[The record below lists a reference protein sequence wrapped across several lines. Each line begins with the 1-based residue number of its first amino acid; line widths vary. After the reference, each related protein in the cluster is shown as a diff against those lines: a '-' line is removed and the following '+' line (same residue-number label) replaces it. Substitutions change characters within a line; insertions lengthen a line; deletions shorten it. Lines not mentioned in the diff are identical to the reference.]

1 MQDVQRRPPLRAH
14 SEIYRHSNLNKYIVQ
29 MYVTLTWDLAPVKNI
44 NNFFTPILYHLR
56 QACKVLNILV
66 RIPIDKLIESLSL
79 MIMNILPSTI
89 VVNTTLNKRCY
100 SLRFHALYNMQNESV
115 VLKIFRSCISV
126 LQLTTAQRV
135 WNV

>member
-1 MQDVQRRPPLRAH
+1 M
-14 SEIYRHSNLNKYIVQ
+14 
-29 MYVTLTWDLAPVKNI
+29 
-44 NNFFTPILYHLR
+44 LYHLR

-79 MIMNILPSTI
+79 IIMNILPSTI

-135 WNV
+135 